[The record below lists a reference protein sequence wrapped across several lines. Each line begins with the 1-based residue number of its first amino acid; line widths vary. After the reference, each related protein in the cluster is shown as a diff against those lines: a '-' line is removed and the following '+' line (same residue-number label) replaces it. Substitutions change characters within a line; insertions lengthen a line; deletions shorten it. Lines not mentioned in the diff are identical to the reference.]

1 MLNRPLFISLKI
13 MLLLVLLLVE
23 ILFDFFTACLISSH
37 GQHNC
42 YQLSFKLLSAF
53 IPSEHHLSVGTK
65 RRYTYILVIA
75 CKQTHQYML

>member
-53 IPSEHHLSVGTK
+53 IHQLSFLPNIIFQLELSAD
-65 RRYTYILVIA
+65 ILI
-75 CKQTHQYML
+75 YW